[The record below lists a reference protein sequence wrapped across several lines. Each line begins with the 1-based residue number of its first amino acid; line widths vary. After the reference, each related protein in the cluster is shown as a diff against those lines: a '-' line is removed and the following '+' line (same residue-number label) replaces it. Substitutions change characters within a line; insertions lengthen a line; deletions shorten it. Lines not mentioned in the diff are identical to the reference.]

1 LTCAART
8 IEDPASAFYLDALA
22 RLDEAGVGY
31 LVGGTFAF
39 THYARIERETK
50 DLDVFVRPQDSCRA
64 LAVFDEPGYRTE
76 LRFPHWLGKVHCDG
90 HFMDIIFSSGNGVAR
105 VDDGWFE
112 HATGAEI
119 LGFPAKLCPAEE
131 MMWSKAF
138 VQERERFG
146 ADVAHLIRALGPSL
160 DWDRLLARF
169 GDHWRVLYAHV
180 VLFGYI
186 YPDRRE
192 HVPAWVMDELA
203 GRLAADRM
211 EPENHVCNGTLLSRE
226 QYLVDLERDGYVD
239 GRLQPD
245 GPMTREEIDVWTA
258 AIVDEK

>member
-1 LTCAART
+1 
-8 IEDPASAFYLDALA
+8 
-22 RLDEAGVGY
+22 
-31 LVGGTFAF
+31 
-39 THYARIERETK
+39 
-50 DLDVFVRPQDSCRA
+50 
-64 LAVFDEPGYRTE
+64 
-76 LRFPHWLGKVHCDG
+76 
-90 HFMDIIFSSGNGVAR
+90 
-105 VDDGWFE
+105 
-112 HATGAEI
+112 
-119 LGFPAKLCPAEE
+119 

-138 VQERERFG
+138 VQERERFDG